1 MLSSILLTS
10 KFTKL
15 PNSLR
20 FLIHP
25 LVWEHKMASGYQ
37 PLARC
42 CYLQLY
48 RSSVTIS
55 FQILNKNFSSHL
67 LSSVIF
73 SYYKSIVYQHF
84 TLNKPRVILLICW
97 DSCGATRKELTCQCR
112 RHKRSEFE
120 PWVGKISWRRMWQ
133 PIPVFSPGESHGQR
147 KLGGYNPWG
156 CKKVG
161 YN

>member
-1 MLSSILLTS
+1 
-10 KFTKL
+10 
-15 PNSLR
+15 
-20 FLIHP
+20 
-25 LVWEHKMASGYQ
+25 MASGYLN
-37 PLARC
+37 LARC

-84 TLNKPRVILLICW
+84 TLNKPRVIILFVEIM
-97 DSCGATRKELTCQCR
+97 DTVSGGATGKELTCQCK

-133 PIPVFSPGESHGQR
+133 PIPAFSLGESHRQR

-156 CKKVG
+156 CKRVG